1 MSLFCFQSWIL
12 IFTYIHCLKIT
23 LQELYLD
30 RFHKGYSWVSNIACG
45 QSKVNERAGCH
56 VSALHQCSVPK
67 TSDCMHM
74 WTGTNHKSLQDR
86 PGKLR
91 SETSAVDS
99 ITFETD
105 HDTAV
110 NLRVSIW
117 FWYNEF
123 VWYTAYLWEKK
134 HIFYSSFLKLVNDYE
149 IH

>member
-1 MSLFCFQSWIL
+1 MVVCRIFSGNKWHCTFVNVSFLFSTVNSNIYLHSLF
-12 IFTYIHCLKIT
+12 KIT

-30 RFHKGYSWVSNIACG
+30 WFHKGYSWVSNIACG
-45 QSKVNERAGCH
+45 QSKVSIRAGCH

-74 WTGTNHKSLQDR
+74 WAGTNHKSLQDR

-105 HDTAV
+105 HDTAA

-117 FWYNEF
+117 F
-123 VWYTAYLWEKK
+123 L
-134 HIFYSSFLKLVNDYE
+134 
-149 IH
+149 